1 MSFAENVKNL
11 RGKKGLTQKELADK
25 VGVAQPM
32 ITAYEKGTQL
42 PNIINGVILAKVLG
56 TTCEEL
62 VK

>member
-42 PNIINGVILAKVLG
+42 PNIINGVTLAKVLG